1 MGRTRLPLVCLLLC
15 MARRAACGAVC
26 YNPDGTVVG
35 DKYIIACNSA
45 ATGES
50 GSHSACCNQGTGDI
64 CMSTGVC
71 VSSGSKTPDS
81 MIWINGCTDS
91 TWRDPVCAQYCNP
104 PPNATKGYSRVMK
117 PCGEKTWC
125 CSGAYLTDAE
135 CCQNS
140 FMLIRKLGTVVR
152 QLSPSDS
159 PASANTPATTD
170 AGIKTLLSSQTQA
183 APEKATQGN
192 SQSDGQSDGQTNGD
206 SDSQTNN
213 QSDSQTNNQSD
224 SQTNNQTNNQT
235 NSQTTDQGNGQSNDQ
250 ENDQSNGQNNSQSN
264 GQNNSQ
270 SSGAGTSKSATKT
283 TTRPSAQTTSAPD
296 GGTLANTGNNSTLTP
311 SDGPTSKNNNT
322 APIIG
327 GVLGSLLLAVS
338 IALAVAVMQNRRLK
352 RLVDAAK
359 AEPSQPRVS
368 ANDKYQYTNSSS
380 SSSDEHPVAYQYQ
393 YTTPAP
399 PPVPPPPPPV
409 PPPRTSEP
417 RIWPSQELPTT
428 ENAVNQL
435 P

>member
-1 MGRTRLPLVCLLLC
+1 MERTRLSLACLLLC
-15 MARRAACGAVC
+15 IARQAACGAVC

-35 DKYIIACNSA
+35 DKKIIACNSA
-45 ATGES
+45 ATGKS
-50 GSHSACCNQGTGDI
+50 GSHSACCNQGMGDI

-71 VSSGSKTPDS
+71 VSSAAKTPDS

-192 SQSDGQSDGQTNGD
+192 SQSDGQSDSQSDGQTNGD

-213 QSDSQTNNQSD
+213 QSDSQTNNQ
-224 SQTNNQTNNQT
+224 T
-235 NSQTTDQGNGQSNDQ
+235 NSQTTDQG
-250 ENDQSNGQNNSQSN
+250 NDQSNGQNNSQT
-264 GQNNSQ
+264 
-270 SSGAGTSKSATKT
+270 SGASTSKSATKT
-283 TTRPSAQTTSAPD
+283 TTRPSAQTSSAPD
-296 GGTLANTGNNSTLTP
+296 GDVLANTGNNSTLTP
-311 SDGPTSKNNNT
+311 SDGPTSNNNNI

-327 GVLGSLLLAVS
+327 GILGSLLLAVS

-359 AEPSQPRVS
+359 AEPSQPRIS

-380 SSSDEHPVAYQYQ
+380 SSSDEQPAAYQYQ
-393 YTTPAP
+393 YTT
-399 PPVPPPPPPV
+399 PPPPPV
-409 PPPRTSEP
+409 PPPRTSDPSTWP
-417 RIWPSQELPTT
+417 RASGPRTWPSQELPTI
-428 ENAVNQL
+428 EHAVNQL